1 MTIFPE
7 IIAHR
12 GAPREALENT
22 LPAFRLALAQGADG
36 IELDVHA
43 TRDGVIV
50 VHHDPT
56 LRTMDAQGAVA
67 LHEIARL
74 DASVIAATPLA
85 GGSVAPTLDEVF
97 DLVGQRATVYVEVK
111 AFGVED
117 ALEAT
122 LARHRGVRVAV
133 HAFDHRIP
141 VAARQRRPTLPIGL
155 LSTSYPLDLRGFI
168 GEARCQAYWQ
178 HAPLIDRTLV
188 QRAHELGA
196 RVVAW
201 TVNDVDQARALVD
214 LGVDALCTDT
224 PGLLRNALAP

>member
-1 MTIFPE
+1 MFPE

-43 TRDGVIV
+43 TSDGVIV

-67 LHEIARL
+67 LLEIARL
-74 DASVIAATPLA
+74 DASAVAALPLA
-85 GGSVAPTLDEVF
+85 GGSVAPTLDEVL
-97 DLVGQRATVYVEVK
+97 DLVGQHVTVYVEVK

-122 LARHRGVRVAV
+122 LARHPGVRVAV

-168 GEARCQAYWQ
+168 GSARCQAFWQ
-178 HAPLIDRTLV
+178 HAPLIDRALV
-188 QRAHELGA
+188 EGAHELGA
-196 RVVAW
+196 KVVAW
-201 TVNDVDQARALVD
+201 TVNDVNQARALVD

-224 PGLLRNALAP
+224 PGLLRSALAP

>member
-1 MTIFPE
+1 MFPE

-43 TRDGVIV
+43 SRDGVIV
-50 VHHDPT
+50 VHHDPA
-56 LRTMDAQGAVA
+56 LRTMDARGAVA
-67 LHEIARL
+67 LHEIASL
-74 DASVIAATPLA
+74 DANTIAATPLA
-85 GGSVAPTLDEVF
+85 GGHGAPTLDDVL
-97 DLVGQRATVYVEVK
+97 DLVGPRATVYIEVK

-122 LARHRGVRVAV
+122 LARHPGVRVAV

-141 VAARQRRPTLPIGL
+141 VAARQRRPTLAIGL
-155 LSTSYPLDLRGFI
+155 LSTSYPLDLPGFI
-168 GEARCQAYWQ
+168 GAAQCEAFWQ
-178 HAPLIDRTLV
+178 HAPLIDRPLV
-188 QRAHELGA
+188 QRAHDLGA

-201 TVNDVDQARALVD
+201 TVNDVGQARTLVD

-224 PGLLRNALAP
+224 PGLLRSALER